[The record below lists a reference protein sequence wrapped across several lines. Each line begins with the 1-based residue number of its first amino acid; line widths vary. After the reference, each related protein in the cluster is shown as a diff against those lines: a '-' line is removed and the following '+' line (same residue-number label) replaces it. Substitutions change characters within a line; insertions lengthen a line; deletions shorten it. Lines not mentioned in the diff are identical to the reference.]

1 MYDYDFHTELFDA
14 VMETFDCECEYICK
28 CIETGSI
35 KAAVEKPTRVL
46 LKKYQNKYDI
56 NKYIFKNFLDDPMSP
71 IDYIIYNGTYF
82 LIIMLI
88 DDFGLDPNKVL
99 SYKKSSV
106 ISASIALSKRADPNN
121 VDKKGCTPLHMV
133 QDIEVISFLLK
144 NGADPHI
151 KNKKKEIPL
160 VTQLRHNNITA
171 AEELLHCSDVKNSL
185 KHLLPA
191 NGIVDWLL
199 QRGAKPSTSYF
210 ARMIIDKDNLMVSKL
225 VYNGAPIDKALCMV
239 KKLWGIDNS
248 SLIISLKH
256 RLDIYRKYFDKWR
269 EYVKKKKSNDWR
281 CIQCHCSGAE
291 EPDLSSCRMVYACT
305 KCCCEWA
312 KWNISRGYLL
322 HTLHHRR
329 PFEC

>member
-1 MYDYDFHTELFDA
+1 MTA
-14 VMETFDCECEYICK
+14 NVKTCK

-35 KAAVEKPTRVL
+35 KEVEKTARVL
-46 LKKYQNKYDI
+46 LKKYHNEYDI
-56 NKYIFKNFLDDPMSP
+56 NKYAFKNYFDDPDSP
-71 IDYIIYNGTYF
+71 LDFIIYNNTYF
-82 LIIMLI
+82 FLIMLI

-106 ISASIALSKRADPNN
+106 ISASIALSRGADPNN

-160 VTQLRHNNITA
+160 VTQLQHNNITA

-191 NGIVDWLL
+191 NKIVDWLL
-199 QRGAKPSTSYF
+199 QRGAKPPTSYF
-210 ARMIIDKDNLMVSKL
+210 ARMIRDEDNLMVSKL
-225 VYNGAPIDKALCMV
+225 VYNGAPIAKALCRV
-239 KKLWGIDNS
+239 KKLWGTYNS
-248 SLIISLKH
+248 SLIKSLEH

-269 EYVKKKKSNDWR
+269 EYVK
-281 CIQCHCSGAE
+281 IQK
-291 EPDLSSCRMVYACT
+291 RKV
-305 KCCCEWA
+305 
-312 KWNISRGYLL
+312 I
-322 HTLHHRR
+322 
-329 PFEC
+329 